1 MRMVSYEDMHVAII
15 GAGLTGLTAAYE
27 LQKKGHSVQIF
38 EKEFLPGGLA
48 MGFQRDNWEW
58 PLEKHYHHIF
68 TSDNEIRK
76 LASEI
81 GVPFHFSRPI
91 TSSYI
96 DGDILQLDS
105 PLKLLMFSKLTI
117 AERLRM
123 AAVLGYLRYISGWQS
138 LEKYTTHEW
147 LQKYLGMR
155 PYKML
160 WEPLLIGKFGPHF
173 KDISLSWFWAR
184 IKARTTKLGYP
195 DHGFQK
201 FADTLANKIIENG
214 GSIKY
219 KSEVTEIKE
228 NRLTIDGSVKDVDAI
243 IVTVPNKLFMKLAP
257 KLPGEY
263 MDKLQSFKGIGAL
276 NMVLELDLSFLPDN
290 VYWLN
295 ICDESYPFLAV
306 VEHTHYIDKSHYHG
320 SHIVYVGNYLPQ
332 DHRYFSLTDEELMNE
347 YRPFLEKIHPQY
359 SSHILSTTVF
369 RVPFAQPIV
378 TQDFS
383 KRILPFQTPL
393 KNVFLANMQQVYPWD
408 RGTNFAVEMGKNVA
422 HDIESSYEK
431 HS

>member
-1 MRMVSYEDMHVAII
+1 MHIAII
-15 GAGLTGLTAAYE
+15 GAGLTGMTAAFE
-27 LQKKGHSVQIF
+27 LQKKGHTVQIF
-38 EKEFLPGGLA
+38 EKEATPGGLA
-48 MGFQRDNWEW
+48 MGFQNDGWEW

-68 TSDNEIRK
+68 TSDSDIRS
-76 LASEI
+76 LAEEI
-81 GVPFHFSRPI
+81 GVKFRFSRPN

-117 AERLRM
+117 VERLRM

-138 LEKYTTHEW
+138 LEKFTAHEW
-147 LQKYLGMR
+147 LQKYLGR
-155 PYKML
+155 VPYGTL
-160 WEPLLIGKFGPHF
+160 WEPLLLGKFGPYY

-201 FADTLANKIIENG
+201 FADTLAEKIIENG

-228 NRLTIDGSVKDVDAI
+228 NRLTIDGSAKEVDAI
-243 IVTVPNKLFMKLAP
+243 LVTVPNKLFMKLAP
-257 KLPGEY
+257 ELPGEY
-263 MDKLQSFKGIGAL
+263 MDKLQSFKGIGAV
-276 NMVLELDLSFLPDN
+276 NMVLELDAPFLPND

-295 ICDESYPFLAV
+295 ICDESFPFLAV
-306 VEHTHYIDKSHYHG
+306 VEHTHYVDKSHYNG

-332 DHRYFSLTDEELMNE
+332 DHQYYLLSDDELLDTYDFALERISPG
-347 YRPFLEKIHPQY
+347 YRA
-359 SSHILSTTVF
+359 HILNKTVF

-383 KRILPFQTPL
+383 KKILPFQTPL
-393 KNVFLANMQQVYPWD
+393 KNVYLANMQQVYPWD
-408 RGTNFAVEMGKNVA
+408 RGTNFAVEMGKKVA
-422 HDIESSYEK
+422 KHIDSSYEK
-431 HS
+431 NA